1 MIPASKPHNET
12 ERVAALNGYDILD
25 SVPEK
30 EFDDLTQIAADI
42 CGTPISLISLID
54 HNRQWF
60 KSKIG
65 IDISETHRDVA
76 FCAHAILEPDKLLV
90 VHDSAGDERFHDNP
104 LVTGHPNI
112 AFYAGVPL
120 VTEGGHAL
128 GTLCVMDRKPNNLSE
143 DQVTTLTA
151 LARQVVVQFEL
162 RKKNTEL
169 KRQRDD
175 LQKLNEDLTRFAYVV
190 AHDIKSP
197 CNSLAMSA
205 SYLKDACSE
214 KLDEEILEIINMMES
229 TSMVAIEMVNGILTH
244 TLAINQAEISKESFR
259 FGDVIKELQLLVTLP
274 SGFTFEVEGEE
285 IELYTSKSVLA
296 QVLQNLCNNAIK
308 YNDKDNAWV
317 SVTAND
323 TGNAYLFSVK
333 DNGRGISAKD
343 QEHIFDLFKTLGNP
357 DRFNNKGTGIGL
369 ATVKGL
375 VEKMGGNI
383 SVNSEVRIG
392 SNFIF
397 TFRK

>member
-12 ERVAALNGYDILD
+12 ERIAVLNEYAILD
-25 SVPEK
+25 SLPEK
-30 EFDDLTQIAADI
+30 EFDDLTQIAADV
-42 CGTPISLISLID
+42 CRTPISLISLVE

-60 KSKIG
+60 KSKVG
-65 IDISETHRDVA
+65 IDVSEMHRDTA
-76 FCAHAILEPDKLLV
+76 FCAHAILEPEKLFI
-90 VHDSAGDERFHDNP
+90 VHDPAGDSRFHDNP
-104 LVTGHPNI
+104 MVTGHLNI

-128 GTLCVMDRKPNNLSE
+128 GTLCVMDRKPNDLNQE
-143 DQVTTLTA
+143 QVTTLTA

-162 RKKNTEL
+162 RKKNSEL

-175 LQKLNEDLTRFAYVV
+175 LQKLNEDLTKFAYVV

-205 SYLKDACSE
+205 GYLKDACSE
-214 KLDEEILEIINMMES
+214 KLDEEILEIINIMES
-229 TSMVAIEMVNGILTH
+229 TSLVAIEMVNGILTH
-244 TLAINQAEISKESFR
+244 TLAINQAEINKESFK
-259 FGDVIKELQLLVTLP
+259 FGDIIKELQLLITLP
-274 SGFTFEVEGEE
+274 TDFTFEVENEE
-285 IELYTSKSVLA
+285 MELYTSKSVLA

-308 YNDKDNAWV
+308 YNDKENAWLT
-317 SVTAND
+317 VTAND
-323 TGNAYLFSVK
+323 TGNSYLFSVK

-343 QEHIFDLFKTLGNP
+343 QESIFDLFKTVGHT

-383 SVNSEVRIG
+383 SVNSEVGIG